1 MILSNFENF
10 ILYWTEKLMKTL
22 EDLANELNREEWAVE
37 RMLKNRGYL
46 KNNGDP
52 RKSTIDAGYMNKNGL
67 ITNSGWNIFVDELG
81 YKEHEDVKDD
91 NNSDEEDDSDGYHSE
106 NDSNYDFDDEDDSSV
121 LYSEKLFKLEKGDE
135 IRVRIYDDESY
146 DWRVFTIKSVHKGNG
161 FLIYNIYGSN
171 EEYIEINMIEF
182 AVNYCTSEGL
192 LPISIIEF
200 DGEKI
205 LAPRHQYDDESDED
219 DSEKENDVPWEY
231 RRPENYWN
239 WALGPDHDEDD
250 ESLSDFGED

>member
-10 ILYWTEKLMKTL
+10 VLYWSEKLMKTL

-46 KNNGDP
+46 KNNGEP

-67 ITNSGWNIFVDELG
+67 ITNSGWNTFVDELG
-81 YKEHEDVKDD
+81 YKEHEDVMND
-91 NNSDEEDDSDGYHSE
+91 NNSDDEDESAGYYSKK
-106 NDSNYDFDDEDDSSV
+106 DSNHDFDDEDDSRVS
-121 LYSEKLFKLEKGDE
+121 YSKKLFNLEKGDE
-135 IRVRIYDDESY
+135 IRVRIYDDESLY
-146 DWRVFTIKSVHKGNG
+146 WRVFTIKSVHKEDM
-161 FLIYNIYGSN
+161 FLIYHIYGSN
-171 EEYIEINMIEF
+171 EEYIEINTMELI
-182 AVNYCTSEGL
+182 VYYCTSEGL

-219 DSEKENDVPWEY
+219 DSEEENDVPWEY
-231 RRPENYWN
+231 RKPENYWN
-239 WALGPDHDEDD
+239 WVLGPDHDEDD
-250 ESLSDFGED
+250 ESLSDFDED